1 MHSSMKAA
9 GGSSGYVRLELVHIH
24 THHNFLFAGMSE
36 FLWWIIWFM
45 VVYFSVFRVT
55 WIVPACYYA
64 TVLLTW
70 AVSNPGY
77 IVHNI

>member
-36 FLWWIIWFM
+36 FLW
-45 VVYFSVFRVT
+45 
-55 WIVPACYYA
+55 
-64 TVLLTW
+64 
-70 AVSNPGY
+70 
-77 IVHNI
+77 